1 MNPTQKYA
9 MIIGSKVIENW
20 ELQEHI
26 NELEKY
32 VETLEKQNRDYRKQH
47 DMVLA
52 KEQTH
57 NRLKSDISSLESQ
70 LSQQKSINAEQAREL
85 SLYSKNKQKLMIEG
99 GSNK

>member
-52 KEQTH
+52 KEQTY

-70 LSQQKSINAEQAREL
+70 LSQQKSINAE
-85 SLYSKNKQKLMIEG
+85 
-99 GSNK
+99 